1 MRDGSHVATVLS
13 AIHADNYSKDIII
26 LPPHKKYQ
34 NLPFVKNYRVDNIM
48 ITTKMTSIDMPVL
61 NADIHK
67 DFLAPNVTVDLA
79 QITGPHGIPVYAEGQ
94 LNNDN
99 GIALK
104 NVADCPLCALRNVEL
119 WIGGLRRGGIS
130 ESFDSGI
137 SASEFSSK
145 GVIILYF
152 YPRLCCH
159 YSHPGTHL
167 VHVTIGW
174 TRDEL
179 RAIGLDIDLDLMTD
193 EGLLDYL
200 VLDVAKRSIPTKV
213 CRFTWISPVKS

>member
-1 MRDGSHVATVLS
+1 MISSKMASIDTPLLK
-13 AIHADNYSKDIII
+13 ADN
-26 LPPHKKYQ
+26 H
-34 NLPFVKNYRVDNIM
+34 NY
-48 ITTKMTSIDMPVL
+48 
-61 NADIHK
+61 
-67 DFLAPNVTVDLA
+67 FLATNDVKDLV
-79 QITGPHGIPVYAEGQ
+79 QITGPHGMPVYAEGQ
-94 LNNDN
+94 LNDDD
-99 GIALK
+99 GIALD
-104 NVADCPLCALRNVEL
+104 NIAVCPLSALRNIEL

-145 GVIILYF
+145 GVITLYF

-159 YSHPGTHL
+159 NSHPGTHL

-179 RAIGLDIDLDLMTD
+179 KASGLDTDLDLMID

-200 VLDVAKRSIPTKV
+200 VLDVAKGSIPTKV
-213 CRFTWISPVKS
+213 CRFTWISQVKSSFRRSSTT